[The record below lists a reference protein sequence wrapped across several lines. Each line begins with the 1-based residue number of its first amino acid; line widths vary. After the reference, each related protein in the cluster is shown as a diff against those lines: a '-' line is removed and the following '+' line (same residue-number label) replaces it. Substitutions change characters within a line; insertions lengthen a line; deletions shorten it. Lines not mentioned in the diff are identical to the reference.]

1 MEISVPA
8 DSLQSL
14 PDFPTLPHYNTS
26 RSAETQHKCLNLRK
40 WLDQISVTLEFFS
53 PSSVADLLTLYPLLR
68 PKSGF
73 LKNRRAVKSCHEDLV
88 VGNRGCTQGMGAVR

>member
-1 MEISVPA
+1 MNYVSHWQTTAATDDI
-8 DSLQSL
+8 
-14 PDFPTLPHYNTS
+14 
-26 RSAETQHKCLNLRK
+26 RSARRFNPARQALSS
-40 WLDQISVTLEFFS
+40 DQISVKLELFS